1 MRHVTRRPGFIFCAT
16 LLCGLALSQASF
28 ATTYYVDASAA
39 ADTGSGTQAAP
50 KKYIQSG
57 VALMSSNGGDELV
70 IAPGTYSNAKDA
82 ISNPTAGKAGAY
94 NVIRAATDGTVIVKA
109 GFTLGNSAHYLRFE
123 GMKFDAQDTKVIEGS
138 FVKMMRCSFKGGPA
152 TGNNVTVQIGSNDAT
167 PGASNILIE
176 DSWVYGTGGRY
187 KLLVYNSDKVVLRR
201 VLVRHD
207 GGWTYD
213 GSNPQGGITIYDS
226 TNVELQ
232 NGIVI
237 DSMSGLN
244 AFESNVYLVANGTTS
259 QRAGN
264 VSVRGTVVLGG
275 GGNGISWDGSAAY
288 SSSLLEDVVVWG
300 SSAGGIASNG
310 SPNVGT
316 ITRAT
321 VKSGG
326 TGFADWD
333 GGSRLTISSSIA
345 YQNSNSACESVS
357 ASSSV
362 SFANGS
368 NNCGTAFDP
377 TSNGLK
383 YILRVEP
390 GSRLSTSGAGGGQA
404 GANIVKRI
412 GVSGTL
418 YGETG
423 YDQVTNEDLWP
434 WPNETR
440 LKSDL
445 AESNSRGFSAS
456 SKTLTNYLWET
467 LGNTSPVTGAVIPNP
482 PTALAA
488 Q

>member
-1 MRHVTRRPGFIFCAT
+1 MRGKIPTAA
-16 LLCGLALSQASF
+16 LLASLFAQASS
-28 ATTYYVDASAA
+28 AATYYVDASAA
-39 ADTGSGTQAAP
+39 SNSGNGSQSSP

-57 VALMSSNGGDELV
+57 VSLMSSRGGDTLI
-70 IAPGTYSNAKDA
+70 IAPGTYSNTRDS
-82 ISNPTAGKAGAY
+82 ISSPPGGKAGAY
-94 NVIRAATDGTVIVKA
+94 NVIKAATDGSVIIK
-109 GFTLGNSAHYLRFE
+109 GSFELGPGDHYLRLE
-123 GMKFDAQDTKVIEGS
+123 GLKFDQQGVKVILGRY
-138 FVKMMRCSFKGGPA
+138 VKILRCAFKGGPSS
-152 TGNNVTVQIGSNDAT
+152 GNNVTVQIGSNDAT
-167 PGASNILIE
+167 PGAQYILIE
-176 DSWVYGTGGRY
+176 DSWAYGPGGRY
-187 KLLVYNSDKVVLRR
+187 KILVYNSDRIVLRR

-213 GSNPQGGITIYDS
+213 GSNPQAGIALYDS
-226 TNVELQ
+226 TNIELQ

-237 DSMSGLN
+237 DGMSGLP
-244 AFESNVYLVANGTTS
+244 AFESNIYLVANGTTS

-264 VSVRGTVVLGG
+264 VAVRGSIVMGG
-275 GGNGISWDGSAAY
+275 SGNGIAWDGAAAY
-288 SSSLLEDVVVWG
+288 TSSTLEDVVVWG

-345 YQNSNSACESVS
+345 YQNSNSACESVNVS
-357 ASSSV
+357 NSV
-362 SFANGS
+362 SFGNGS

-377 TSNGLK
+377 TSNGLE

-390 GSRLSTSGAGGGQA
+390 GSRLSTAGANGGQA

-423 YDQVTNEDLWP
+423 FDQVTNEDLWP

-456 SKTLTNYLWET
+456 SKTLTNYLWEV
-467 LGNTSPVTGAVIPNP
+467 LGNASPVTAR
-482 PTALAA
+482 
-488 Q
+488 